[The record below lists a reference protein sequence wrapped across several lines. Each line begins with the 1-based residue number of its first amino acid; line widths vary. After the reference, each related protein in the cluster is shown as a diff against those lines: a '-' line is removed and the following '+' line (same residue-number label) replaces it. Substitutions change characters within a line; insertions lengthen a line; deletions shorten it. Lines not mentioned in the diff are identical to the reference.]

1 MAYLLRFFVGLLFQ
15 RWRSLILYVDV
26 LYTPVLL
33 HINPSLFFSNA
44 NASHRELSVNLEK
57 VQLELNDARV
67 DKHESARQQKKRE
80 TLDSMKRLFPG
91 VYGRLMDHCEPK
103 NKK

>member
-1 MAYLLRFFVGLLFQ
+1 MFFFFVFF
-15 RWRSLILYVDV
+15 VFDV
-26 LYTPVLL
+26 VFHVSRFYKCTRL
-33 HINPSLFFSNA
+33 HFSGA
-44 NASHRELSVNLEK
+44 NTSHRELSVNLEK

-80 TLDSMKRLFPG
+80 TLESMKRLFPG